1 MFMSLFCHISY
12 SWFVKRNILCFDRR
26 LQRPSP
32 SCISLDSP
40 KSLLMTQIALHSVSG
55 GGNEICNGTAG
66 PSEMCVPAAAID
78 LELLNQNNTSQTL
91 PYGVC

>member
-1 MFMSLFCHISY
+1 
-12 SWFVKRNILCFDRR
+12 
-26 LQRPSP
+26 
-32 SCISLDSP
+32 
-40 KSLLMTQIALHSVSG
+40 MTQIALHSVSG

-66 PSEMCVPAAAID
+66 PSEVCVPAAAID